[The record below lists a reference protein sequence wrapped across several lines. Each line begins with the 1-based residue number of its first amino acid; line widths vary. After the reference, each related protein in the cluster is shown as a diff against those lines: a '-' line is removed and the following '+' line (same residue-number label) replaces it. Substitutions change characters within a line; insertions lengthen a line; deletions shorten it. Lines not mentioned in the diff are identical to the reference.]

1 MINLLT
7 SHGVNIAADTDHF
20 LQILALKFSGDT
32 RNLDFNLTGFSISY
46 LYLIRNLPIII
57 LDSIF
62 DKCCPIQFLL
72 PPLNG
77 VKAKE
82 WAREEV

>member
-7 SHGVNIAADTDHF
+7 LYVVNTAADTYHF

-32 RNLDFNLTGFSISY
+32 RNFDFSLTGFSISY

-57 LDSIF
+57 FDSIF
-62 DKCCPIQFLL
+62 DRCCPIQFLL

-82 WAREEV
+82 